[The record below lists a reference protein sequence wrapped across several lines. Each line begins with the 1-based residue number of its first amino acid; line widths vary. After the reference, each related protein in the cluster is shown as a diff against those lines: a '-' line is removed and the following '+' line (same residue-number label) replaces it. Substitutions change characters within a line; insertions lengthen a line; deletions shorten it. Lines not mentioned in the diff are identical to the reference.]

1 MSSGRPIGRPGL
13 DFGPAGPGAGQARLD
28 FGHQPA
34 GWSSAARFWL
44 MGVGSWS
51 RGGSIFR
58 VGPPL
63 AGRGSISGSGR
74 LPAGR
79 GWILALGRGR
89 VGWAFCPGPNR
100 YGQPRSAL
108 RAAQVSPGQPCGL
121 PRSAQVSP
129 AGCPGQALARSALNQ
144 VSPQQAPGQPG
155 QPSTGPWPPKNR

>member
-1 MSSGRPIGRPGL
+1 MAGRGSILSSGRPIGRPGL

-74 LPAGR
+74 LPAGQ

-100 YGQPRSAL
+100 Y
-108 RAAQVSPGQPCGL
+108 
-121 PRSAQVSP
+121 
-129 AGCPGQALARSALNQ
+129 ALASLVRAPCVPGRQTQCRHIALLNNCTNTHA
-144 VSPQQAPGQPG
+144 VHCVAPTIEQQNDGTCECCN
-155 QPSTGPWPPKNR
+155 SSH